1 MRAHVSFEQ
10 RRSVERF
17 AANLARQQGAFTAE
31 RSRFRR
37 DRVAHDHVHVVVQGR
52 RVAGQRVGRRG
63 FAGQGFPLVRV
74 LSAGRR
80 GRRRRRRRAERSGQ

>member
-37 DRVAHDHVHVVVQGR
+37 GRVARGHVRVVVRGR
-52 RVAGQRVGRRG
+52 RVAGQRVGRRRL
-63 FAGQGFPLVRV
+63 AGQRFSLVRI